1 MNKNLILLLVLIML
15 GGLSYFGFTRNSSS
29 SSSAMSTEDREFA
42 VEDVDDV
49 YRIKLTR
56 RTGRT
61 LDLTREKNDWFVG
74 ENKRKV
80 SDNIISNIQGVL
92 KNIQI
97 KFIPPAKY
105 NKKIINEINR
115 IGTQVDLYDKNNK
128 LMKSYFV
135 GGNVPDGGT
144 YYIMQGSVQPYVME
158 RRLGYGG
165 VRDLFIYEETELYDK
180 AIWEVDAEKIVSVE
194 VDYPKDK
201 QQSFKIQKAESGFII
216 DPLYPT
222 TRRIATIPDQAKLKT
237 YVEGFDVIYSESN
250 ENKNKL
256 FAQLKDLVPFSIMS
270 FTMEDGVKKTIELYP
285 VNQFLDEHAEMSAM
299 EKANLLYLE
308 RFFVVTDWGDLYSA
322 QKRLIL
328 KLFRGYKHFHYS
340 DDNT

>member
-1 MNKNLILLLVLIML
+1 MKKNLILFLVLILL
-15 GGLSYFGFTRNSSS
+15 GGLSYYGFTKDSSS
-29 SSSAMSTEDREFA
+29 GSSAMNIADREFA
-42 VEDVDDV
+42 VEDVEDV

-61 LDLTREKNDWFVG
+61 IDMKKEDEDWFVG
-74 ENKRKV
+74 DQKRKV
-80 SDNIISNIQGVL
+80 SKNIISNLKSVL
-92 KNIQI
+92 SNIQI

-115 IGTQVDLYDKNNK
+115 IGTQVDLYNKNDK

-158 RRLGYGG
+158 RKIGYGG

-180 AIWEVDAEKIVSVE
+180 AIWEVDTEKIVSVE

-201 QQSFKIQKAESGFII
+201 QQSFKIQKSETGYVI
-216 DPLYPT
+216 DPLHKT
-222 TRRIATIPDQAKLKT
+222 TRRFTTIPDQNKMKA

-250 ENKNKL
+250 ENTNKL
-256 FAQLKDLVPFSIMS
+256 FTQLKSMTPFAIMS
-270 FTMEDGVKKTIELYP
+270 FATEDGEKKTVKLYP
-285 VNQFLDEHAEMSAM
+285 VNQFLEKDTELNAM

-322 QKRLIL
+322 QKRLIY
-328 KLFRGYKHFHYS
+328 KLFRGYKHFHS
-340 DDNT
+340 